1 MDDWALGLA
10 ALLIRIKTDFKAQ
23 AFALLGQGKIK
34 TIKYVG

>member
-1 MDDWALGLA
+1 MNDLVLGSVDLHT
-10 ALLIRIKTDFKAQ
+10 RIKTDSEAQ